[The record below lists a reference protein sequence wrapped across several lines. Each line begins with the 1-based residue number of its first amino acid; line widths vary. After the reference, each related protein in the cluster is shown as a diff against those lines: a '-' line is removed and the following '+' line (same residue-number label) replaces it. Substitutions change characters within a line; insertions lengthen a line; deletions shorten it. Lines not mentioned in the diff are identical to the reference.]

1 MQISY
6 INSYSNNCGV
16 TTTVV
21 VTLVVVLVAMVGE
34 LKCASLA
41 RTVDTLKGRGDLT
54 QALAAARHQLCEESI
69 KRMQSD
75 SNAALYQQLASE
87 EQARRAN
94 ALKQVADLQVTFS
107 IHLTGSYSISAGNMH
122 ETVTVIM
129 DVQTLCQDKR
139 VAQAMLHYEY

>member
-1 MQISY
+1 
-6 INSYSNNCGV
+6 
-16 TTTVV
+16 
-21 VTLVVVLVAMVGE
+21 VLLLLLQLLGD

-75 SNAALYQQLASE
+75 SNAALYQQLAAE

-94 ALKQVADLQVTFS
+94 ALEQVADLQVDT
-107 IHLTGSYSISAGNMH
+107 SISLTSSCITSTLKIA
-122 ETVTVIM
+122 VTIGH
-129 DVQTLCQDKR
+129 LNR
-139 VAQAMLHYEY
+139 LPS